1 MNLFLLPA
9 LLVGVQLEEKHEIR
23 KQSDNHHYAK
33 K

>member
-9 LLVGVQLEEKHEIR
+9 LVGMQLEEIHDIR
-23 KQSDNHHYAK
+23 KQADNHHYAK